1 VDASATHLHKLNQ
14 LRFVTGTGKAFRA
27 KQVKRLYLRVTAP
40 TLALPA
46 PEGYL
51 PVVAT
56 SADEVE
62 K

>member
-14 LRFVTGTGKAFRA
+14 LRFVTRTGKAFRA